1 MKIPLRPIGKAVLWL
16 LDKAFGIAIAADAV
30 HSARKKRA
38 REELIRSVDR
48 SAKTVIIPRRD
59 RDAERKR

>member
-16 LDKAFGIAIAADAV
+16 LDKGLGLLMMGDAI
-30 HSARKKRA
+30 HERRKKRA

-48 SAKTVIIPRRD
+48 NAKTVIIPK
-59 RDAERKR
+59 RKREGDR